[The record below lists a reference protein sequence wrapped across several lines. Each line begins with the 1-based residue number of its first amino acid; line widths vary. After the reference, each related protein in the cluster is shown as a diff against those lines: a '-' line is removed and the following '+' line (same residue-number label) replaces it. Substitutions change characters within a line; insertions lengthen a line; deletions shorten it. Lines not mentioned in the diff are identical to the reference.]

1 MLDHLAQRAET
12 FARRAVELVP
22 FPQPPLV
29 PTRYPVVLMHGF
41 GALANLLQGGVLHAE
56 AMHLRGHGIWAYA
69 PHVNPYDT
77 ISTRSRAWSD
87 RIDRVLEETGAERVN
102 LLAFSSA
109 GLDGRYLISSLD
121 RAADIASLV
130 TISSPHRGSAV
141 VDYLQSQP
149 ERLKSWAVSF
159 MDFVGRAAYE
169 HEAPHTERA
178 LAELAPSYVCDEF
191 NPAHPDHPDVYYA
204 SYAGHAGRGTDLPIY
219 PPLIVPNRVLYT
231 ASGVNDGLV
240 PVESAKWGD
249 FLGLLDA
256 DHARQI
262 GLRLAPGDF
271 DSKAFFLQIARHL
284 AAKGF

>member
-1 MLDHLAQRAET
+1 MLDHLAHRAET
-12 FARRAVELVP
+12 LARRAVELVP

-41 GALANLLQGGVLHAE
+41 GALANLMQGGVLHAE

-77 ISTRSRAWSD
+77 IATRARAWGE
-87 RIDRVLEETGAERVN
+87 RIDRVLEETGADRVN
-102 LLAFSSA
+102 LVAFSSA
-109 GLDGRYLISSLD
+109 GLDGRYLIGTLG
-121 RAADIASLV
+121 RAAEVASLV
-130 TISSPHRGSAV
+130 TVSTPHRGSPI
-141 VDYLQSQP
+141 VDYLHSRH
-149 ERLKSWAVSF
+149 ERLKSWAVGF
-159 MDFVGRAAYE
+159 MDFMGRAAYE

-178 LAELAPSYVCDEF
+178 LTELAPAHVCNEF

-204 SYAGHAGRGTDLPIY
+204 SYAGRAGRGTDLPIY
-219 PPLIVPNRVLYT
+219 PPLLVPNQVLYE
-231 ASGVNDGLV
+231 AAGVNDGLV
-240 PVESAKWGD
+240 PVESAKWGT

-271 DSKAFFLQIARHL
+271 DSKAFFLQIARDL
-284 AAKGF
+284 AAEGF